1 MTKVSLRSIVD
12 AILEETYFHVTAETI
27 IYCPGARLLMWLKLT
42 TTLKPREAGKE
53 CQEKDGK
60 CEIIC
65 DINKV
70 SIYHCDR
77 VNAF

>member
-1 MTKVSLRSIVD
+1 M
-12 AILEETYFHVTAETI
+12 EETYFYVTAETI
-27 IYCPGARLLMWLKLT
+27 IYCPGAK
-42 TTLKPREAGKE
+42 KPREAGKEKE

-60 CEIIC
+60 CEIIR

-70 SIYHCDR
+70 STYRCDR

>member
-1 MTKVSLRSIVD
+1 M
-12 AILEETYFHVTAETI
+12 EETYFHVTAETI
-27 IYCPGARLLMWLKLT
+27 IYCPGAKLLMWLNLTT
-42 TTLKPREAGKE
+42 TTLKPREAGKEKE

-60 CEIIC
+60 CEIIR

-70 SIYHCDR
+70 STYRCDR